1 MKIKAFK
8 GLRPVKDKAADI
20 ASLPYDVVNFEQAAE
35 QAKGKP
41 LSFMRVVRSEI
52 ELPEGTEPYS
62 QAVYDHAKE
71 NFEKLVKNGHMV
83 REDAPCMYLYRQV
96 MAGHAQTGLV
106 ATQRRRLR
114 QRRIKST
121 KKPARQRRT
130 TATCSR
136 APCA

>member
-62 QAVYDHAKE
+62 QRSEERRVRKE
-71 NFEKLVKNGHMV
+71 C
-83 REDAPCMYLYRQV
+83 R
-96 MAGHAQTGLV
+96 
-106 ATQRRRLR
+106 
-114 QRRIKST
+114 
-121 KKPARQRRT
+121 
-130 TATCSR
+130 SR
-136 APCA
+136 WSPYH